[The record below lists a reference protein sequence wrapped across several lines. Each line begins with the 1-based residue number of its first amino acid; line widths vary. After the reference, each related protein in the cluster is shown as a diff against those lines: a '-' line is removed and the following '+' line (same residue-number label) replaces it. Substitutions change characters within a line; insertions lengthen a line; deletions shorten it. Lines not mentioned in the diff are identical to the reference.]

1 MSAKKKVRAKRT
13 KKYSESKISILNS
26 TVQNDETDF
35 DELLVGDL
43 STLSTIPPHDEQESI
58 SLDINYVDVPSQ
70 SNESE
75 VNE

>member
-13 KKYSESKISILNS
+13 KEYSESKISILNS
-26 TVQNDETDF
+26 TGQNDETDF
-35 DELLVGDL
+35 DELLVGDM

>member
-1 MSAKKKVRAKRT
+1 MSTKKKVRAKRT
-13 KKYSESKISILNS
+13 KKYSEREIYILNS

-35 DELLVGDL
+35 DELLVGDM

-58 SLDINYVDVPSQ
+58 SLDVDYVDVLSQ

>member
-35 DELLVGDL
+35 DELLVGDM
-43 STLSTIPPHDEQESI
+43 STLSSIPPHDEQESI
-58 SLDINYVDVPSQ
+58 SLDINYVDVPLQ
-70 SNESE
+70 SNKSE